1 MSRDAVQGEVERQHR
16 FFEDWFNGVEGSA
29 IDELA
34 DSLDD
39 EFFIVSPNGT
49 ISDRSTIVK
58 MVEEHWGSEPV
69 DIHIE
74 NVELKRDDP
83 GLLIATYKEYQNRG
97 AESAVIAST
106 VGLVAD
112 STKPGG
118 FRWIFVHESWIQSP
132 EP

>member
-1 MSRDAVQGEVERQHR
+1 MSRDAVQGEVERQRR
-16 FFEDWFNGVEGSA
+16 FFEDWFNGVEGRA
-29 IDELA
+29 IGELA

-83 GLLIATYKEYQNRG
+83 GLLIATYKEYQNRR

>member
-16 FFEDWFNGVEGSA
+16 FFEDWFNGVEGRA

-83 GLLIATYKEYQNRG
+83 GLLIATYKEYQNRQ